1 MKLSKQSPRERRNDS
16 NQQINLHG
24 TLLKPSKY
32 RWLWFYVLKGDFG
45 ARGLILGGW
54 SRNRPSF
61 EQGTYV
67 LGYEGAFLRC
77 RRVARKLQDS

>member
-1 MKLSKQSPRERRNDS
+1 MVEVNTD
-16 NQQINLHG
+16 LHDIV
-24 TLLKPSKY
+24 LNSSKY
-32 RWLWFYVLKGDFG
+32 SRFWFYVLKEDFR
-45 ARGLILGGW
+45 ARDIILGGW

-77 RRVARKLQDS
+77 RRVARKLHDC